1 MIRGCLIGLM
11 AVATVT
17 ASEVQD
23 HGYAF
28 EKLVIRQ
35 LTGADLEGTDYTAE
49 WDIPAAKNPRT
60 GLPVSVKF
68 AEWKNSVYLGDAIRQ
83 RKIDHAFELVV
94 GFYQPDRVR
103 GRAKIVAVH
112 HLTFQPETW
121 RGYWGTVELAE
132 LEELARVAKTGAI
145 EPAQDAARPLAAELR
160 KKSGVISINPKI
172 NQDQR
177 RIQCSIP
184 FTRFYGEVLK
194 LPAEPQDELVLFGK
208 PFPGETVWSTRP

>member
-1 MIRGCLIGLM
+1 M
-11 AVATVT
+11 AVTAVT
-17 ASEVQD
+17 ATEVQD

-35 LTGADLEGTDYTAE
+35 LTGGDLVGTDYTAE

-83 RKIDHAFELVV
+83 FKIDHAFELVV
-94 GFYQPDRVR
+94 GFYEPDRVR

-112 HLTFQPETW
+112 HLTFQPERW
-121 RGYWGTVELAE
+121 RSFWGAVELGE
-132 LEELARVAKTGAI
+132 LEVLARVAKAGTI
-145 EPAQDAARPLAAELR
+145 DEAQEAARPLAAELR
-160 KKSGVISINPKI
+160 EKSGIISIHPKI
-172 NQDQR
+172 NKDQR

-194 LPAEPQDELVLFGK
+194 LPAEPQMRLELFGRE
-208 PFPGETVWSTRP
+208 FPGETPWSTRP